1 MRIGFFGKISFY
13 YILVV
18 MLLTPCI
25 SFSQADPGE
34 IDGMVIAGSGDN
46 RIEISIFNPSAEDSI
61 KSVRLDTLK
70 SGLWINNVRIQPDSI
85 SPITERDTVRF
96 TVLFD
101 IAENATENAI
111 DSIVLNAS
119 ATGALL
125 DHPRQK
131 VTVQIADYE
140 EPQVVAYP
148 LKKDAPP
155 SYRIDT
161 DEEIFQYCATDIKN
175 INEYDD
181 VAVYFTPKRALNV
194 PEPEKFSFRILNP
207 NGIVITSGGNVI
219 SSTTTGEVYNGKKM
233 LGTEAPG
240 RFVVLLSFDSKYI
253 SEIEHERR
261 YLPGIYTVET
271 IGLGPDAGSGL
282 FGQGQGYKEVGE
294 WQTEGSFEIKD
305 GNIHFVGFISEPL
318 NVGLPRTNW
327 RWSGYSGIDEL
338 NVDNE
343 QGSVSFKINTWWR
356 DTKRRGND
364 DFTAGDNVFRGE
376 TSLGLLFPKV
386 ILPGKTPKDPQ
397 APSGSPSP
405 YKPVA
410 SVEIAWNITGD
421 QNANYSPEFF
431 CPGPLLG
438 TPNRQFSEKGW
449 EGKIIMNQSLYSP
462 ETTLSKSRIPQEGNN
477 VFNIGPVNDYEPFGI
492 PPRQLAWHIR
502 DSETLWLFPIKFS
515 LLQDNS
521 IDFYAFGIYKNIP
534 KPYDGPN
541 PDAPPWGSQIPDHE
555 DEVIANT
562 DIDDDQPEN
571 QDIDPENV
579 DDPETADT
587 DISEVPDG
595 NNTNNTNDPD
605 VPVTEDDIPL
615 PVTPESVNPKNG
627 NVAALIREWIALAE
641 PPENVTEG
649 AQFRYDPWGRKIG
662 RNAAGVTATPTGTP
676 DYALA
681 TSEQTAW
688 SFRTKLNSVNHCT
701 LEEYVVAKLNNK
713 SIAYCQGRFK
723 PSEKIAVADFTG
735 LTVSEAKSRI
745 TAAGLNPRLTAGP
758 PAPTESEVGIVA
770 AQKQHPGT
778 KIEPGEAI
786 DLLVYGPPSLIVV
799 PDLVGLSIQEAK
811 TNLES
816 LGLGPRLVTIGAAPS
831 NELTYKVKDS
841 EPHAGAEVK
850 GGTIITVK
858 VYGEYVP
865 PSLIVVPN
873 LVGLTIQE
881 AKVKLESLGLGPRLI
896 TIGAAPSNELTYKV
910 KDSEPHAGA
919 EVKDGTTITV
929 KVYGEYVPTLVT
941 VPDVKNLR
949 FSVAKQKL
957 QNAGLRIQ
965 PILFGPPPRQGLSEC
980 VRSQKPPALSRVP
993 QGEVIHLEIYSAYVI
1008 SEVAVPN
1015 VLGLTWEEADNIL
1028 RNSGLQIASTRL
1040 GKAPSSNKS
1049 QKIETQNPRSGS
1061 YATEGSIVQVEIW
1074 GKYTDV
1080 PDCLKPS
1087 WVINQ
1092 TPKPNDAFHIAY
1104 PPYGG
1109 ATSYTKDGDKYWV
1122 AGRSQPNEYMIIDG
1136 VYLKFYDAC
1145 RKHLKT
1151 LKRTGIRPWDFGKTA
1166 WEGSIVNQDGTLTG
1180 YWYIVWE

>member
-1 MRIGFFGKISFY
+1 MRIGLVGKISFY
-13 YILVV
+13 YPLIL
-18 MLLTPCI
+18 MLLTPYI
-25 SFSQADPGE
+25 SFSQVDQGE
-34 IDGMVIAGSGDN
+34 IDGVVIAGSGDN
-46 RIEISIFNPSAEDSI
+46 LIEISIFNPSAEDSI
-61 KSVRLDTLK
+61 KSVRLDTIK
-70 SGLWINNVRIQPDSI
+70 SGLWIKNVRIHPDSI
-85 SPITERDTVRF
+85 SLITERDTVRF
-96 TVLFD
+96 SVLFD
-101 IAENATENAI
+101 IAPDATENTI
-111 DSIVLNAS
+111 DSLMLIAS
-119 ATGALL
+119 AAGALL

-131 VTVQIADYE
+131 VTVKIAESE
-140 EPQVVAYP
+140 EPQVIAYP
-148 LKKDAPP
+148 LKQDAPP

-161 DEEIFQYCATDIKN
+161 DEEIFQYCATDIKD

-181 VAVYFTPKRALNV
+181 VAVYFTPRRALSV

-207 NGIVITSGGNVI
+207 NGIVITGGGNVV

-233 LGTEAPG
+233 LGSEAPG
-240 RFVVLLSFDSKYI
+240 RFVVLLSFGGKNVSEKEEERKYV
-253 SEIEHERR
+253 
-261 YLPGIYTVET
+261 PGVYTVET
-271 IGLGPDAGSGL
+271 IGLESDAGSGL

-294 WQTEGSFEIKD
+294 WQTEGSFEVKD
-305 GNIHFVGFISEPL
+305 GLIHFVGFVTEPL
-318 NVGLPRTNW
+318 SVGMPRTNS
-327 RWSGYSGIDEL
+327 RWKGETSIDAL
-338 NVDNE
+338 NVEKE
-343 QGSVSFKINTWWR
+343 QGSVSLIMNTWWQ
-356 DTKRRGND
+356 DTKRGGND
-364 DFTAGDNVFRGE
+364 VYTAGDNIYKGQ
-376 TSLGLLFPKV
+376 SHLNILFPTT
-386 ILPGKTPKDPQ
+386 ILPGKSPKDPQ
-397 APSGSPSP
+397 APPGTSFNE
-405 YKPVA
+405 KPVA
-410 SVEIAWNITGD
+410 SVEIAWNTTGD
-421 QNANYSPEFF
+421 QYANYSPEFF

-438 TPNRQFSEKGW
+438 TPNRQFSKKGW
-449 EGKIIMNQSLYSP
+449 EGKIAMNQSLYSP
-462 ETTLSKSRIPQEGNN
+462 ETTLSKTRIPNQGNN

-502 DSETLWLFPIKFS
+502 DTETLWLSPIKFS

-562 DIDDDQPEN
+562 DIDDNQPEN
-571 QDIDPENV
+571 QDIDPEQV

-595 NNTNNTNDPD
+595 NNTNDPD

-627 NVAALIREWIALAE
+627 NVAALIREWITNAE

-662 RNAAGVTATPTGTP
+662 RNASGVTATPTGTP

-681 TSEQTAW
+681 TSEETAW

-701 LEEYVVAKLNNK
+701 LEEYVLAKLNNE
-713 SIAYCQGRFK
+713 SIAHCQGRFK
-723 PSEKIAVADFTG
+723 PPEKIAVADFTG
-735 LTVSEAKSRI
+735 LTVSEAKRRI
-745 TAAGLNPRLTAGP
+745 SAAGLNPRLTAGP
-758 PAPTESEVGIVA
+758 PAQSESEVGIVA

-778 KIEPGEAI
+778 KIEPGEYI

-799 PDLVGLSIQEAK
+799 PDLVGLTIQQAK

-816 LGLGPRLVTIGAAPS
+816 LGLVPRLVTIGAAPS
-831 NELTYKVKDS
+831 NELTHKVKDND
-841 EPHAGAEVK
+841 PHAGAEVK

-858 VYGEYVP
+858 IYGEYVA

-881 AKVKLESLGLGPRLI
+881 AKTNLESLGLIPRLV
-896 TIGAAPSNELTYKV
+896 TIGAAPSNVLTYKV

-929 KVYGEYVPTLVT
+929 KVYSEYVPTLVT

-949 FSVAKQKL
+949 FTVAKQQL
-957 QNAGLRIQ
+957 QNAGLKIQ
-965 PILFGPPPRQGLSEC
+965 PTLFGPPPREGLSEC

-1008 SEVAVPN
+1008 REVVVPN

-1028 RNSGLQIASTRL
+1028 RNAGLQIASTRL
-1040 GKAPSSNKS
+1040 GEAPSRNKS

-1061 YATEGSIVQVEIW
+1061 KATEGSIVQVEIW
-1074 GKYTDV
+1074 GKFTEV
-1080 PDCLKPS
+1080 PDCLVPS
-1087 WVINQ
+1087 WVKNQ
-1092 TPKPNDAFHIAY
+1092 SPKPNDAFHIAY

-1151 LKRTGIRPWDFGKTA
+1151 LKRTGIKPWDFGKTA
-1166 WEGSIVNQDGTLTG
+1166 WEGSVVNQDGTLTG